1 MPGGQPWWRL
11 WLSWCHG
18 VVGHGVSIVLI
29 LREIAMKLFE
39 AEIGTAE
46 DLSLS
51 ALFDVLGAMR
61 IGSVLVFQRDRTML
75 EPLVNRESLQ
85 RKSMP

>member
-1 MPGGQPWWRL
+1 
-11 WLSWCHG
+11 
-18 VVGHGVSIVLI
+18 
-29 LREIAMKLFE
+29 MKLFE

>member
-1 MPGGQPWWRL
+1 
-11 WLSWCHG
+11 
-18 VVGHGVSIVLI
+18 
-29 LREIAMKLFE
+29 MKLFE

-51 ALFDVLGAMR
+51 ALFNVLGAMR
-61 IGSVLVFQRDRTML
+61 TGSVLVFQRDRTML